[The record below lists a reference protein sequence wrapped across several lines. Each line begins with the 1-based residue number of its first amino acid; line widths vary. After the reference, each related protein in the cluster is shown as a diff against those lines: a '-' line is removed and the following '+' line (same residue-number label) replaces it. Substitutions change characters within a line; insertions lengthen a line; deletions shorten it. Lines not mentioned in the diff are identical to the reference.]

1 MDNTIKITKD
11 LLNKLELNP
20 HIEGLNINIE
30 FLENILSQAI
40 HAYYNTDK
48 PLLSDNTF
56 DILEN
61 IVRINKPNSYIFDTK
76 LNGSS
81 VDVNVDNNTD
91 AVKLPYYMSSL
102 NKVKPN
108 EKTLSKWIEKH
119 NTNIVISE
127 KLDGLSALLIISS
140 NTNLNLQMQLYKHGD
155 GYDGQNI
162 SNLLDNISI
171 TNNANKKL
179 NINLIHKM
187 LNEPLND
194 PLNKLLNTDK
204 HIAVRGE
211 IIIKNSIYNT
221 KYSKM
226 YPKARS
232 LVAGI
237 VNSKHPDIHIVKDME
252 IIFYEFIYPDNMTFL
267 QQFEMLKTLGF
278 NTAKYKLYKS
288 LLETQLPN
296 ILLDFKKD
304 SAYEID
310 GIVLDDSNKVFKRVV
325 KGNPEYAVAFKMQL
339 DEQIA
344 TTTIVNVEYNISKH
358 GTLAPRIEY
367 KPIVIKGD
375 THQYTTGFNLKYIID
390 NNIGIGTEIKI
401 IKSGDVIPYIY
412 EIIKP
417 RANTPTIKTE
427 MPNSNIK
434 WHWNP
439 THVDAIVDDID
450 SNQDVHAKKLISFF
464 KVMKI
469 DGVGEGVIHKFINA
483 GCSELKTILELTPD
497 IIASLEGFQIKSATN
512 IYNSIHKVI
521 DIKQPLERIMNASGV
536 FDIGMGD
543 KKFKTLLDA
552 IPNFLQK
559 WEQGVIT
566 KNIITNING
575 FSDKTTD
582 LIFKCMD
589 KFITWLALHNMCK
602 HYQENDI
609 QTQTTNTTTHHASI
623 GSSIIGSAIIGSASE
638 TGNSISIITDNT
650 DKTNK
655 TNKTKTSNKLTG
667 MIAVFTGIRNSELE
681 EKIISNGGII
691 GSSITGK
698 TTIIIAKNPNDNSS
712 KLNKARETG
721 IEIINIT
728 DFEKKYIK

>member
-1 MDNTIKITKD
+1 MDNTVKITKN

-81 VDVNVDNNTD
+81 VDVNVDVNNNTD

-140 NTNLNLQMQLYKHGD
+140 NANLNLQMQLYKHGD

-171 TNNANKKL
+171 TNNATKKL
-179 NINLIHKM
+179 NINLINKM
-187 LNEPLND
+187 LNEPLNE
-194 PLNKLLNTDK
+194 PLNKDK

-237 VNSKHPDIHIVKDME
+237 VNSKHPDINIVKDME

-325 KGNPEYAVAFKMQL
+325 KGYPEYAVAFKMQL

-417 RANTPTIKTE
+417 RADTPSIKTE

-434 WHWNP
+434 WHWNA
-439 THVDAIVDDID
+439 THVDAIIDDID
-450 SNQDVHAKKLISFF
+450 SNQDVHAKKIIAFF

-469 DGVGEGVIHKFINA
+469 DGVGEGVVNKFINA

-536 FDIGMGD
+536 FDIGMGE

-559 WEQGVIT
+559 WEQGIIT

-589 KFITWLALHNMCK
+589 KFISWLALHNMCK

-609 QTQTTNTTTHHASI
+609 PPITNTTTTATTTSI
-623 GSSIIGSAIIGSASE
+623 GSVSIGSGSASE
-638 TGNSISIITDNT
+638 TGNSIVINNT
-650 DKTNK
+650 NNANNA
-655 TNKTKTSNKLTG
+655 NKTKTSNKLTG
-667 MIAVFTGIRNSELE
+667 MFAVFTGIRNNELE
-681 EKIISNGGII
+681 DKITSNGGII
-691 GSSITGK
+691 GTSITSK